1 MPAWCECVSRN
12 TRAVEG
18 IVSTKTHKPSR
29 IVQLLIVQVTAC
41 ELASSPDEAVAAA
54 EKIGFPVVMTL
65 GLPEATLA
73 FCTQCRVCAHETLQ
87 RKLNSTTITHK
98 TDVPA

>member
-1 MPAWCECVSRN
+1 M
-12 TRAVEG
+12 
-18 IVSTKTHKPSR
+18 
-29 IVQLLIVQVTAC
+29 IVQVTAC

-73 FCTQCRVCAHETLQ
+73 FCEHRSLFARMRLHN